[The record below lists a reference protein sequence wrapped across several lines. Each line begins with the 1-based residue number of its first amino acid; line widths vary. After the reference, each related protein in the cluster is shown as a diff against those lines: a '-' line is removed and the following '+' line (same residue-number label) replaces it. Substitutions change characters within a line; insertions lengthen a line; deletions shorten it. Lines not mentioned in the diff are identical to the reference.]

1 MSRRIKASLA
11 AVAVAIAFVA
21 AVVAAPV
28 TGNTDVAGE
37 PVAYILGF
45 LIETT

>member
-28 TGNTDVAGE
+28 AGNDVDSTG
-37 PVAYILGF
+37 PVAFFLGDM
-45 LIETT
+45 IEGS